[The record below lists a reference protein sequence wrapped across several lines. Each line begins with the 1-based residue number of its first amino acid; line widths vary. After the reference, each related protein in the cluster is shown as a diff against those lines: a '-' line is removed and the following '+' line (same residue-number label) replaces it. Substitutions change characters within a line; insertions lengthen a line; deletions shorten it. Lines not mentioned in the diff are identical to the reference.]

1 MKMNEARLRNLIKE
15 FVFNTLNEKK
25 EHEGPGRPDENPNK
39 FDDFVE
45 DNGGSE
51 KVADELGLSQG
62 QLNKLTTDGP
72 SASNP
77 SVDTM
82 WNIDAMTSGEIS
94 PQFWKGRSK
103 KIK

>member
-1 MKMNEARLRNLIKE
+1 MKMNESRLRSLIKE
-15 FVFNTLNEKK
+15 FVINSLNEK
-25 EHEGPGRPDENPNK
+25 EDHEGPGRPDENPNK
-39 FDDFVE
+39 FDEFVD

-51 KVADELGLSQG
+51 KVADELDLSRG

-77 SVDTM
+77 SVKTM
-82 WNIDAMTSGEIS
+82 FDIEAMTSGEIS
-94 PQFWKGRSK
+94 PQFWKARSK

>member
-1 MKMNEARLRNLIKE
+1 MNESRLRSLIKE
-15 FVFNTLNEKK
+15 FVINSLNEKEDHK
-25 EHEGPGRPDENPNK
+25 GPGRPDENPNK
-39 FDDFVE
+39 FDEFVD

-62 QLNKLTTDGP
+62 QLNKLTTNGP

-77 SVDTM
+77 SVDKM
-82 WNIDAMTSGEIS
+82 FSIQAMTGGKIT
-94 PQFWKGRSK
+94 PRFWEERSK